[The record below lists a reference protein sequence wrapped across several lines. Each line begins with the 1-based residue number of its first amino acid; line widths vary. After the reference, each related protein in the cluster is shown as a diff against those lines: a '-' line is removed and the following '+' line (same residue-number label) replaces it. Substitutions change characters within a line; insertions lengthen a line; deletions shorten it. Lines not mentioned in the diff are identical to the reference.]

1 MMDNKQK
8 VIENQLSKGGLR
20 GRINAM
26 CASCIYDPGCGG
38 GSWRK
43 QVTDCTSKGCPLYDV
58 RPQESA
64 KTVDLSAQTADIS

>member
-1 MMDNKQK
+1 MDMKQK
-8 VIENQLSKGGLR
+8 VIEKQMSKPGLR
-20 GRINAM
+20 GRINAF

-43 QVTDCTSKGCPLYDV
+43 QVTDCTAKTCPLYDV

-64 KTVDLSAQTADIS
+64 RSGDLSNELAEIG